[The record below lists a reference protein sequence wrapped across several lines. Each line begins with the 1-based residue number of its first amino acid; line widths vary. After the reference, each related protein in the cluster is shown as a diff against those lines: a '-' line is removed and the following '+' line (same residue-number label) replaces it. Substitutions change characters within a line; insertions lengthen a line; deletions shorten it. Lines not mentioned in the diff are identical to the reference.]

1 MLLKDQPV
9 EIIDKIKTRLVFKDG
24 AKDLCFVLKRLGFK
38 LAVVSGGFMPLADF
52 VKDALGLDYAFANTL
67 NISADK
73 KRLLGTVLDPI
84 VNGERKAELLNII
97 AQIEQIPREQVPV
110 RLIRSMQLATVPM
123 ICSC

>member
-24 AKDLCFVLKRLGFK
+24 AKDLCFALKRLGFK
-38 LAVVSGGFMPLADF
+38 LAVLSGGFMPLANF

-73 KRLLGTVLDPI
+73 KHLLGTVLDPI

-97 AQIEQIPREQVPV
+97 AQIEQIPREQVSL
-110 RLIRSMQLATVPM
+110 RLIRSVQLGTVLM
-123 ICSC
+123 IYSC